1 MTDYTI
7 VDHISAT
14 QGLRDITR
22 FEEVMQLVI
31 ETTARH
37 YQLTHEQLH
46 SDTRIRP
53 IPEARHFIFWA
64 MTHRVEGRAFHQWYK
79 WTVTI
84 IGDIFGKDH
93 ATVLHANKSISGLA
107 QTSREK
113 YDLFEKICR
122 ELFHRGYP
130 DALKK
135 LQNIKRLHV
144 NDSVWK

>member
-1 MTDYTI
+1 MNEYTI
-7 VDHISAT
+7 LDHISTT
-14 QGLRDITR
+14 QGVRDITR
-22 FEEVMQLVI
+22 FDEVTQLVI

-37 YQLTHEQLH
+37 YQLSHEQLH

-64 MTHRVEGRAFHQWYK
+64 MTHRVEGRSFHQWYRWK
-79 WTVTI
+79 LSIV
-84 IGDIFGKDH
+84 GDIFGKDH
-93 ATVLHANKSISGLA
+93 TTVLHANKIISGLA

-135 LQNIKRLHV
+135 LQNIKRIHV
-144 NDSVWK
+144 NNSVWK

>member
-1 MTDYTI
+1 MSDYTI
-7 VDHISAT
+7 LDHISTT
-14 QGLRDITR
+14 QGVHDITR
-22 FEEVMQLVI
+22 FDEVTQLVI
-31 ETTARH
+31 ETTTRH

-46 SDTRIRP
+46 SDSRIRP

-64 MTHRVEGRAFHQWYK
+64 MTHRVEGRSFNQWYK
-79 WTVTI
+79 WKVTI

-93 ATVLHANKSISGLA
+93 ATVLHANKMISGLA

-135 LQNIKRLHV
+135 LQDIQRMHV
-144 NDSVWK
+144 NKSMWK